1 MAWLQASHAS
11 SCKDAHEEGK
21 GELSAA
27 EGHSARLEG
36 RASFLSLAESAAA
49 HPQAAVIKEVIR
61 MELDLRGGDTSEPA
75 WLRCAPSATQRAL
88 RAP

>member
-11 SCKDAHEEGK
+11 SCKDHNEEGK

-27 EGHSARLEG
+27 DWHGVCRER
-36 RASFLSLAESAAA
+36 RTSFLSLAEPAAA

-61 MELDLRGGDTSEPA
+61 ME
-75 WLRCAPSATQRAL
+75 
-88 RAP
+88 